1 MHWFWLRFWFVG
13 TDCQGFRATSAPW
26 PPYIITLSGGVLN
39 FQLGT
44 CWVCGGR
51 CRDHG
56 DASHGFSVQG
66 WFLSSQPGTWQCDG
80 DSGQWRLMSD
90 SYPRADG
97 LGPTSGL
104 SLNFF
109 PVIVTWGVSQS
120 PCCLRRLCWFSHQ
133 ALYFLPPQVSRV
145 VMSMASIFDRWAHV
159 SFISLSTCH
168 RDRIWQRMQS
178 SVLYWVDW
186 SRFLNKNSRPK
197 DHFFFQKS

>member
-1 MHWFWLRFWFVG
+1 MHWFWLRFGFVG

-26 PPYIITLSGGVLN
+26 TPYIITLSGGILN

-56 DASHGFSVQG
+56 DASHGFPVQG
-66 WFLSSQPGTWQCDG
+66 WFLLSQPGTWQCDS

-109 PVIVTWGVSQS
+109 PGIVAWDFSQS
-120 PCCLRRLCWFSHQ
+120 PCCLRRL
-133 ALYFLPPQVSRV
+133 LILP
-145 VMSMASIFDRWAHV
+145 
-159 SFISLSTCH
+159 ST
-168 RDRIWQRMQS
+168 
-178 SVLYWVDW
+178 SVLLSSPGTQGSHVNGLHFKHISTPFFHVPQDLTQGQGLAENAMLSCVLSW
-186 SRFLNKNSRPK
+186 LN
-197 DHFFFQKS
+197 